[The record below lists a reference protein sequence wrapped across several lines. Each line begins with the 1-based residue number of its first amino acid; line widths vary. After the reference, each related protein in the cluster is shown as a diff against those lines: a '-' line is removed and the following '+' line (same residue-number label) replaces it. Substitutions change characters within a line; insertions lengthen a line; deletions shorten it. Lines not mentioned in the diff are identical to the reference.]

1 MTMENG
7 GFEDAGSAE
16 KQPVLSHSAY
26 HFSSTAP
33 GS

>member
-1 MTMENG
+1 MTMEKA

-16 KQPVLSHSAY
+16 KQADLIHSEY